1 MSGGKG
7 NPQVEDGYTKISNEL
22 LEQIYAAHFNSTQ
35 FGIILCVIRYTY
47 GFCRKSAKLSNS
59 FIAKAI
65 GKSDRSVKRGIVELI
80 AMNVLIPERY
90 SSTSTKKLGINKKYN
105 TWKFPTSDK
114 NDTSQN
120 CHQSGDRND
129 TSTSDKNDTN
139 LVTDLSPKKLNIIQ
153 KKNKEKYKG
162 DLPPAID
169 DEDDG
174 MTGEEAYKLYLK
186 QQEEKAKEDEKK
198 HL

>member
-47 GFCRKSAKLSNS
+47 GFHRKNAKLSNS

-65 GKSDRSVKRGIVELI
+65 GKSDRSVKRGIVELL

-120 CHQSGDRND
+120 CHQSSDRND

-139 LVTDLSPKKLNIIQ
+139 LVTDLSPKKVNIIQ
-153 KKNKEKYKG
+153 KNNKEKYKRN
-162 DLPPAID
+162 LPPAID
-169 DEDDG
+169 DEDDES
-174 MTGEEAYKLYLK
+174 MTEEEAKAAWEK
-186 QQEEKAKEDEKK
+186 WKEEHGKK
-198 HL
+198 

>member
-1 MSGGKG
+1 MGGGNG

-47 GFCRKSAKLSNS
+47 GFRRKNAKLSNS

-65 GKSDRSVKRGIVELI
+65 GKSDRSVKRGIVELL

-90 SSTSTKKLGINKKYN
+90 SSTSTKKLGINKRYN

-114 NDTSQN
+114 NDTSQK
-120 CHQSGDRND
+120 CHQSSDRND
-129 TSTSDKNDTN
+129 TNTSDKNDTN
-139 LVTDLSPKKLNIIQ
+139 LVTDLSPKKVNIIQ
-153 KKNKEKYKG
+153 KKNKEKYKEN
-162 DLPPAID
+162 LSPAID
-169 DEDDG
+169 DEDDES
-174 MTGEEAYKLYLK
+174 MTEEEAKAAWEK
-186 QQEEKAKEDEKK
+186 WKEEHGKK
-198 HL
+198 

>member
-47 GFCRKSAKLSNS
+47 GFHRKNAKLSNS

-65 GKSDRSVKRGIVELI
+65 GKSDRSVKRGIVELL

-120 CHQSGDRND
+120 CHQSSDKND

-139 LVTDLSPKKLNIIQ
+139 LVTDLSPKKVNIIQ
-153 KKNKEKYKG
+153 KKNKEKYKEN
-162 DLPPAID
+162 LPPAID
-169 DEDDG
+169 DEDDES
-174 MTGEEAYKLYLK
+174 MTEEEAKAAWEK
-186 QQEEKAKEDEKK
+186 WKEEHGKK
-198 HL
+198 